1 MTTNKNEVATVV
13 NNNVNVALTKE
24 QLLKGLGL
32 TIQDIKNTY
41 AKGATDGEFA
51 VFLDACAANNLDP
64 RKKEIYFVKY
74 GASAGNVIVG
84 YPTYISR
91 AERSGLLDGWSAELL
106 RNNADAIIAARV
118 TIHRKDWAT
127 PFTWTVERS
136 EFDSNQSIWK
146 KSPGFMLKKVCIA
159 QAFRLCFPNELA
171 SMPYTSDE
179 LSTFTNVEP
188 TDVAPPSVPDPV
200 AAAKP
205 VTEVPAAPAAPVAPK
220 AAAAAPAA
228 AKPKAPSL
236 TAPAPKKAA
245 PVAAAPV
252 AAPAE
257 PETVEADEVLPPEV
271 PEAPAATA
279 APVAE
284 PVAEEVQPPSD
295 ALAPDVKAKI
305 MSAYATLGISEK
317 ELVQAAGEHR
327 LWGEADRASLLASYK
342 EIKAGKLTK
351 DAFLATKSEDF

>member
-1 MTTNKNEVATVV
+1 MTTQKNEVATV
-13 NNNVNVALTKE
+13 NTNVSLTKD

-32 TIQDIKNTY
+32 TIEDIKNTY

-136 EFDSNQSIWK
+136 EFDSSQSIWK

-188 TDVAPPSVPDPV
+188 TDVVPPSVPAPV
-200 AAAKP
+200 L
-205 VTEVPAAPAAPVAPK
+205 PAAPAA
-220 AAAAAPAA
+220 AAKPAA
-228 AKPKAPSL
+228 AKPKSASL
-236 TAPAPKKAA
+236 TDPAPKKAA
-245 PVAAAPV
+245 PVAAPV
-252 AAPAE
+252 EAE
-257 PETVEADEVLPPEV
+257 PVEVTEVLPPEV
-271 PEAPAATA
+271 PEAPAATS
-279 APVAE
+279 APVFEAA
-284 PVAEEVQPPSD
+284 VEEVEPPAD

-305 MSAYATLGISEK
+305 FSAYATLGISEK
-317 ELVQAAGEHR
+317 ELVHVAGEDR

-342 EIKAGKLTK
+342 EIKAGKVTK